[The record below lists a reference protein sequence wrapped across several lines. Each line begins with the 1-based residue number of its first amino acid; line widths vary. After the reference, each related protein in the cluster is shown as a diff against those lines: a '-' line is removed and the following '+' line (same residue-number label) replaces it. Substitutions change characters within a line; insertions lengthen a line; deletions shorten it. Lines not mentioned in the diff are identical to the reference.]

1 MSCLIGRSL
10 ACDVD
15 PPCQVQLA
23 PTGHSLP
30 THVCHEMAWQSV
42 SCFATRRP
50 YPDDG
55 FCYDV
60 DYPLPLGKKGLK
72 TARTEAS
79 KRKENAAAQG
89 QQYSPMWLPSRSLV
103 QSEGLLGLAV
113 PRQVRL
119 DGRTIGWV
127 WLLGLVEIV
136 PPLLQAE
143 LEAAHA
149 ELGDSSIS
157 VPLGTNQMGFTRAVV
172 IPQGEETETVQSVEY
187 KRMTAV
193 AARVSKLRAQQQA
206 AREQADDSQPG
217 TRSVVP
223 TYDQP
228 LYHYVAPLTQVEVFD
243 WREQRL
249 VLDKAEELNQW
260 YKAHVLGT
268 LTRAAHRPALLSIED
283 KRHVLATIIR
293 NAEEEGIPRDR
304 LALPDAAD
312 YLDEYCQHSQPCTI
326 AGKVVCLPYSLLD
339 GEPGEL
345 VGELDDEALRK
356 RRINRLRQW
365 LVDIFKHKR
374 WAEARQQLLS

>member
-1 MSCLIGRSL
+1 MSCLIGRNL

-15 PPCQVQLA
+15 PPCQVSLA
-23 PTGHSLP
+23 PNGRNLP
-30 THVCHEMAWQSV
+30 DHVCHEMAWQTV

-72 TARTEAS
+72 AARAEVS
-79 KRKENAAAQG
+79 KRKEDAAAQG
-89 QQYSPMWLPSRSLV
+89 WQYPAMWLPSRSLG

-127 WLLGLVEIV
+127 WLLGLVEV
-136 PPLLQAE
+136 APPLLQAE

-149 ELGDSSIS
+149 ELDNSSIS
-157 VPLGTNQMGFTRAVV
+157 VPLGTNRMGFTRAVI
-172 IPQGEETETVQSVEY
+172 IPEGQETEAAQSVEY
-187 KRMTAV
+187 KRMTA
-193 AARVSKLRAQQQA
+193 AAAKVSELRAQRKT
-206 AREQADDSQPG
+206 ARQKAEDNQPG
-217 TRSVVP
+217 TRGVIP
-223 TYDQP
+223 TYEQP
-228 LYHYVAPLTQVEVFD
+228 TYRYVAPLTQVEVFD

-249 VLDKAEELNQW
+249 VLERADELNIW
-260 YKAHVLGT
+260 YKAHILGN

-326 AGKVVCLPYSLLD
+326 AGRVVCLPYSLLD

-345 VGELDDEALRK
+345 VGELGDEALRK